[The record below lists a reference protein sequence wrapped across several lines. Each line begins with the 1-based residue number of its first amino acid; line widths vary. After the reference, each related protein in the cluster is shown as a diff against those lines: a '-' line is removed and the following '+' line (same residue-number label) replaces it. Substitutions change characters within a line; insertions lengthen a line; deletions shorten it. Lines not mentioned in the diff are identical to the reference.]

1 MEKSILILNIFFMHA
16 LVFLNFLLKKWNP
29 LFNIKTLQ
37 KKKKVDNYQKIKK
50 MLCVSHEQ
58 IQFFKT
64 REYVQLTKHFE
75 KLTNQLLTQVKR
87 KQK

>member
-50 MLCVSHEQ
+50 MLCVSHE
-58 IQFFKT
+58 
-64 REYVQLTKHFE
+64 
-75 KLTNQLLTQVKR
+75 
-87 KQK
+87 